1 VSTKTQSA
9 LRATLKQE
17 DAALKERLPE
27 ATVPA
32 APPPETAV
40 PAAAAA
46 PAAAAEASAQAPV
59 VPASPAPASAQPAT
73 PPKAEKRKRESF
85 SLAASDRRRL
95 DTLRAALKA
104 EGRRP
109 SKSELVRAGLAAL
122 AAHDSAAVT
131 ALVSALSPTP
141 RAADKKARRTKNKT
155 AAAKGKRKR
164 KSGGKKR

>member
-1 VSTKTQSA
+1 MSTKTQSA

-32 APPPETAV
+32 APPPET
-40 PAAAAA
+40 AAAA

-104 EGRRP
+104 AGRRP

-122 AAHDSAAVT
+122 AAQDSAAVT

-155 AAAKGKRKR
+155 AAAKGKRKSKS

>member
-1 VSTKTQSA
+1 MSTKTQSA
-9 LRATLKQE
+9 LRATLEQE

-27 ATVPA
+27 TTAPA
-32 APPPETAV
+32 APPPETA
-40 PAAAAA
+40 A
-46 PAAAAEASAQAPV
+46 PAAAVEASAPAPV
-59 VPASPAPASAQPAT
+59 VPASPAPASTQPAA

-104 EGRRP
+104 AGRRP

-122 AAHDSAAVT
+122 AAQDSAAVT
-131 ALVSALSPTP
+131 ALVSLLSPTP
-141 RAADKKARRTKNKT
+141 RAADKKARRAKSKT
-155 AAAKGKRKR
+155 VTAKGKRKS